1 MKNLSLRQIYLYL
14 VSFVALMILVAGLIQ
29 TVMAIADFFI
39 PQAYYEPGPADI
51 YSRYKAMGSATE
63 IPEEVIRQQI
73 QFEKEQAAKNILAS
87 RYSNLRRA
95 LAYVLVGLPV
105 WLYHWKKIQY
115 EATINT

>member
-1 MKNLSLRQIYLYL
+1 MKNLSLRQVYLYL

-51 YSRYKAMGSATE
+51 YSRYRMADSGTE
-63 IPEEVIRQQI
+63 IPEEIIQQQI
-73 QFEKEQAAKNILAS
+73 QFEKEQARKNFLAS
-87 RYSNLRRA
+87 RYSSLRSA

-105 WLYHWKKIQY
+105 WLYHWRKIQK
-115 EATINT
+115 ETTGNS